1 MSESVPGPP
10 RGTQVSSHVCARAGH
25 AVWLWLAQPVF
36 QVAALRLLLVLFGCH
51 CPFNLN
57 SCGHYQ
63 CLTILGYDEN
73 TGIFEHWH
81 RDGDQ
86 AQCQC
91 LGQAAWVVDRC
102 PRNAYAP
109 WCQPSL
115 PRSSRLAQMDSMS
128 LRMQLPSLVRAGALA
143 VPSLIELSCVF
154 SSTHAIDLLDPL
166 PSPVW
171 SLPDS
176 DHWHGIPI
184 GSSSSSSS
192 HISKLPIAKTRHS
205 SRA

>member
-1 MSESVPGPP
+1 M
-10 RGTQVSSHVCARAGH
+10 
-25 AVWLWLAQPVF
+25 F
-36 QVAALRLLLVLFGCH
+36 DYLRLWWKHRLLRALTSRRQVFG
-51 CPFNLN
+51 P
-57 SCGHYQ
+57 
-63 CLTILGYDEN
+63 
-73 TGIFEHWH
+73 
-81 RDGDQ
+81 Q
-86 AQCQC
+86 AQYQC
-91 LGQAAWVVDRC
+91 LGQAAWVVAWLTDRC

-128 LRMQLPSLVRAGALA
+128 LRMQLPSFVRAGA

-176 DHWHGIPI
+176 DHWHGIPV

-192 HISKLPIAKTRHS
+192 HISKLPIAKTLRNLPS
-205 SRA
+205 GRLGYVI